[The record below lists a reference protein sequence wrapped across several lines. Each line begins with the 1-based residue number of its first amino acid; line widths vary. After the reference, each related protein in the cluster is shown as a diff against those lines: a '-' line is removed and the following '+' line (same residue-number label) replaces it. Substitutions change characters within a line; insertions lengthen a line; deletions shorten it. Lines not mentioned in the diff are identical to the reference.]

1 MMNGIP
7 NHRLVSTFNSNPWL
21 LVSSNHHRY
30 VMGMGE
36 HIARQNTNP
45 RSVSKKQP
53 RKQTAEAIG
62 RKLLDVVVYRKHCRI
77 GNKLTLGDLAETS
90 EVGDWK
96 MPDFRIAC
104 SYAASLGWLNIDGDT
119 LTLTAAGL
127 ASA

>member
-1 MMNGIP
+1 MAIGQSG
-7 NHRLVSTFNSNPWL
+7 HRLVSRFNQSPCL
-21 LVSSNHHRY
+21 LVSSNRHRY
-30 VMGMGE
+30 AVGMGE
-36 HIARQNTNP
+36 HTAMQNTSHRP
-45 RSVSKKQP
+45 VSKNQP

-77 GNKLTLGDLAETS
+77 GYKLTLDDLAQTS

-96 MPDFRIAC
+96 MPDFKMAC
-104 SYAASLGWLNIDGDT
+104 SYAASQGWLNIEGDT